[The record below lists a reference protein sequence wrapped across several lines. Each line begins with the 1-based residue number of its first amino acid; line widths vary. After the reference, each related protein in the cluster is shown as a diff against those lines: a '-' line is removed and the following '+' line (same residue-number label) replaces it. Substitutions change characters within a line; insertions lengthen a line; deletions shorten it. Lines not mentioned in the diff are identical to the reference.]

1 MSIAMAKTTPKRKY
15 DSSRR
20 KARALETQDQILQA
34 ARGLF
39 IDRGYLG
46 TTMDSIAQMA
56 GVAPETV
63 YSIFGNKRAILSRI
77 VDISVVGDSD
87 PIPLLVR
94 SQIREVEFEKD
105 QKRQIE
111 MFAGRIQII
120 MSSVAPMF
128 EVMRS
133 AAKTEPEI
141 ADMLKKYLDG
151 RMQGMGYFIDCL
163 LANGPLN
170 EWLGKQTAIETTWAL
185 TSAEI
190 YSLLTG
196 DQGWS
201 DEEYTHWLSAT
212 LTRLLLP

>member
-1 MSIAMAKTTPKRKY
+1 MSIVMAKTITKRKY

-77 VDISVVGDSD
+77 VDISVVGDND
-87 PIPLLVR
+87 PVPLLVR

-120 MSSVAPMF
+120 MSNVAPMF
-128 EVMRS
+128 DVMRG
-133 AAKTEPEI
+133 AAKTEPKI
-141 ADMLKKYLDG
+141 AAMLKKYEPDEV
-151 RMQGMGYFIDCL
+151 R
-163 LANGPLN
+163 
-170 EWLGKQTAIETTWAL
+170 AL
-185 TSAEI
+185 HKT
-190 YSLLTG
+190 
-196 DQGWS
+196 
-201 DEEYTHWLSAT
+201 
-212 LTRLLLP
+212 